1 MQQFL
6 QEISSNGILGNS
18 PQRLLL
24 ALLTFLALSLV
35 FLSIVPFFL
44 RVMQSYAAK
53 RESRLY
59 GTILQFLSK
68 IPYIVWGLLS
78 CTLALKWLILP
89 ATAQVVLSAFSLII
103 IVIIGVL
110 ILQRV
115 LEYAFLRYTHAPE
128 GYDHAFPSAIRD
140 FFGLLLWLL
149 GALLVLSNIGI
160 NVTSLIAGL
169 GIGGLAVALAMQRIL
184 GDIFSSFSI
193 YLDKPFREGDYIV
206 TGDHS
211 GFVKKIGLKTTR
223 IQALEGEEV
232 VIPNQEL
239 TQSRIRNYKRMQ
251 QRHIEFDVTVMS
263 DTPSDKLRKIPQI
276 ARTIIDKLGLLRF
289 ERTTL
294 TKFAKSGITFTIVYD
309 VRNSDYDS
317 YINLQQEI
325 NLQLIEELRK
335 EGIGLA

>member
-1 MQQFL
+1 MQSFL
-6 QEISSNGILGNS
+6 QNLANDGILGNS

-24 ALLTFLALSLV
+24 AVLTFLALSLI
-35 FLSIVPFFL
+35 FLSILPFIL
-44 RVMQSYAAK
+44 RVMQSFASK
-53 RESRLY
+53 RDSKLY
-59 GTILQFLSK
+59 GTIAQLLSK
-68 IPYIVWGLLS
+68 IPYSVWALLS
-78 CTLALKWLILP
+78 FTVALRWLLLP
-89 ATAQVVLSAFSLII
+89 EQVNIVLSAFSLII
-103 IVIIGVL
+103 IVIISVL

-140 FFGLLLWLL
+140 FFGILLWLL
-149 GALLVLSNIGI
+149 GLLLVLSNLGI
-160 NVTSLIAGL
+160 NITSLIAGL
-169 GIGGLAVALAMQRIL
+169 GIGGLAVALAAQRIL

-239 TQSRIRNYKRMQ
+239 TQSRVRNYKRMQ
-251 QRHIEFDVTVMS
+251 QRHIEFDVIVAS
-263 DTPSDKLRKIPQI
+263 DTPGDKLRKIPQI
-276 ARTIIDKLGLLRF
+276 ARSIIDKMGLLRF
-289 ERTTL
+289 ERATL
-294 TKFAKSGITFTIVYD
+294 NKFAKSGITFTIVYD

-325 NLQLIEELRK
+325 NLQLIEEFRK
-335 EGIGLA
+335 EEIALA